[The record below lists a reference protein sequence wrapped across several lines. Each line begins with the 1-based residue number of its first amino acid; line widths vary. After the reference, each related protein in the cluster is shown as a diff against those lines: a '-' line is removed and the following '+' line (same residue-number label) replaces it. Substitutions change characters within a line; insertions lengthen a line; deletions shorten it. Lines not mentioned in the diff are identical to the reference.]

1 MQNATPER
9 QPSSATLNRLP
20 SPVTITFLPYDAI
33 DKSFCCDALPDY
45 GGDENNKVGTCR
57 CDLEMTVEL
66 QYEANPFDDLAE
78 LCSPEAVRP
87 VRCDV
92 IDTYA
97 AFLDGIASRSQRQ
110 MALRREWRSADRR
123 LRKRLLFRQHRL
135 NHRKRRN
142 RRRHG

>member
-1 MQNATPER
+1 MI
-9 QPSSATLNRLP
+9 SK
-20 SPVTITFLPYDAI
+20 VTITFLPYDAI

-45 GGDENNKVGTCR
+45 GGDENNEVGTCR
-57 CDLEMTVEL
+57 CDLEITVEL
-66 QYEANPFDDLAE
+66 QYEAHPFDDPADLF
-78 LCSPEAVRP
+78 SPEVVRP
-87 VRCDV
+87 AGRDV

-110 MALRREWRSADRR
+110 MASRREWRSADRR

-142 RRRHG
+142 RRGHG